1 MILRR
6 HNTTT
11 STQSTTPVP
20 YTVTGNNYCF
30 SYILLVAR
38 GKKGDPLPKK
48 MATAS
53 SKVPPQLRNFK
64 SYNDWVRLV
73 NIWTIFSDLKTER
86 QGLELVMSVSGKAFE
101 AILELDDKDIS
112 SKDGVKLIVEKLN
125 ILYKKDEL
133 HEKFEDLE
141 NFESYRRASDTNI
154 QQILIEFDQ
163 RYHKLKQHQTTIS
176 EDLHGF
182 KLLKAATLSSHH
194 EQLIKATITHIDYET
209 IKAKIKSIFSN
220 EVQTPAA
227 FEHEVK
233 IKAEPTFLT
242 KESISE

>member
-30 SYILLVAR
+30 SYIHLVAG

-73 NIWTIFSDLKTER
+73 NIWTIFTDLETER

-112 SKDGVKLIVEKLN
+112 SKDGIKLIVEKLN

-133 HEKFEDLE
+133 HEKFEGLD
-141 NFESYRRASDTNI
+141 NFESYRRVSDHKYPTNN
-154 QQILIEFDQ
+154 Q
-163 RYHKLKQHQTTIS
+163 RCHKLKRHQTTIS

-242 KESISE
+242 KESFSE